1 MDIYIISDPVLYQ
14 YNIEKR
20 GIMPISNAKK
30 KSLGMRLKKELKK
43 NWILYLMILPVAIW
57 FLIFEYYPMYGIT
70 LAFKE
75 YDAKAGILGSEWVGF
90 KNFERLFS
98 SYNFGQMLQNTLGLS
113 LYSLVVGFTLPIV
126 FALLLNYLTIK
137 PLKKIVQMVSYAP
150 HFLSTV
156 IICSM
161 VTLFCAPES
170 GIFNILRGLV
180 GMESVAFLSIP
191 EWFNDIYVWSG
202 VWQGI
207 GWNAII
213 YLSALAGVDQE
224 MHEAA
229 IIDGATKIQRMRY
242 IDIPSIKGT
251 IIMLLILRMG
261 GIMNVGFEKVYLL
274 QNDLNYNASIII
286 STYVYESGLLRGD
299 YAFSTAVGLFN
310 NVINIIL
317 MVCANTFSKK
327 VLDDSLF

>member
-1 MDIYIISDPVLYQ
+1 MDSKWKQLQ
-14 YNIEKR
+14 
-20 GIMPISNAKK
+20 
-30 KSLGMRLKKELKK
+30 KELKRR
-43 NWILYLMILPVAIW
+43 WPLYLLLLPALLYI
-57 FLIFEYYPMYGIT
+57 LIFAYGPMYGVLI
-70 LAFKE
+70 AFKD
-75 YDAKAGILGSEWVGF
+75 YKASKGIMGSNWVGLKHF
-90 KNFERLFS
+90 IRFLNYPDFMKMIR
-98 SYNFGQMLQNTLGLS
+98 NTLGIS
-113 LYSLVVGFTLPIV
+113 VYSLATFPIPV
-126 FALLLNYLTIK
+126 IIALLINELTGRF
-137 PLKKIVQMVSYAP
+137 KKVVQMVTYAP
-150 HFLSTV
+150 YFLSTV
-156 IICSM
+156 VVCGMLVLLTGRDGPLGMLYGAI
-161 VTLFCAPES
+161 TGTNQNLLLEAGLF
-170 GIFNILRGLV
+170 RH
-180 GMESVAFLSIP
+180 
-191 EWFNDIYVWSG
+191 IYVWSG

>member
-1 MDIYIISDPVLYQ
+1 
-14 YNIEKR
+14 
-20 GIMPISNAKK
+20 MPISNTKK
-30 KSLGMRLKKELKK
+30 KPLGMRLKKELKK
-43 NWILYLMILPVAIW
+43 NWILYAMILPVAVY

-70 LAFKE
+70 LAFKK
-75 YDAKAGILGSEWVGF
+75 YDAKAGILGSEWIGF

-137 PLKKIVQMVSYAP
+137 PLKKIVQMISYAP

-161 VTLFCAPES
+161 ITLFCAPDS

-180 GMESVAFLSIP
+180 GLESVAFLSIP